1 MSEAYLGE
9 IRRVS
14 FNFAPR
20 NWAFCHGQI
29 LSIAQNQALFS
40 LLGTQYGGNGTTTFA
55 LPDLR
60 GRAPIHAGSSN
71 WVGETGG
78 REQVTLLPTQIPAHT
93 HLAQASKGA
102 ADMANPQGG
111 YWADSGQ
118 AAYGAGGTGILGPAA
133 ISSVGGNLPHE
144 NRPPY
149 LVINYIIAVAGIYPS
164 RN

>member
-1 MSEAYLGE
+1 MSEAFLGE

-20 NWAFCHGQI
+20 GWALCNGQM

-60 GRAPIHAGSSN
+60 GRAPIHSGAGA
-71 WVGETGG
+71 WQGEEGG
-78 REQVTLLPTQIPAHT
+78 QEQVTLITTQLPPHT
-93 HLAQASKGA
+93 HLAQASTS
-102 ADMANPQGG
+102 ADATSPQGG

-118 AAYGAGGTGILGPAA
+118 AAFGADAAGSLGAAAIAPSGGTQ
-133 ISSVGGNLPHE
+133 PHE
-144 NRPPY
+144 NRSPY
-149 LVINYIIAVAGIYPS
+149 LVINYIIAMSGIYPS